1 MSQPQGFANLFIG
14 RKGKILLIVTLGM
27 MICLSMASFAFRFYT
42 LDQGATKMAQL
53 ERSLNNLKATL
64 NTDSQRQFQIQKTI
78 ALIEKYNS
86 ALPAAMQY
94 EVADEIGRLAI
105 KYPNLPVNLICAII
119 THESG
124 LTWRPDI
131 RSQTGGMGL
140 MQIMPATGVFLAAD
154 EGVPWTAPEE
164 ILYHPILNIRLG
176 CRHLST
182 LISLYEREGGL
193 AAYHGG
199 EKRAAMWLN
208 SGRDDAVLTEET
220 RQYVGEVLKL
230 YEQFQN

>member
-14 RKGKILLIVTLGM
+14 RKGRILLIVTLAV

-42 LDQGATKMAQL
+42 LDQGATKVAQL
-53 ERSLNNLKATL
+53 ERSLNHLKATL
-64 NTDSQRQFQIQKTI
+64 NADSQRQFQIQKTI
-78 ALIEKYNS
+78 ALIQKYN
-86 ALPAAMQY
+86 PAMAAATQY
-94 EVADEIGRLAI
+94 EIADEISRLAI
-105 KYPNLPVNLICAII
+105 KYPNLTASLICAII

-124 LTWRPDI
+124 LSWRPDI

-154 EGVPWTAPEE
+154 EGVPWTSPEE
-164 ILYHPILNIRLG
+164 ILYNPIFNIRLG

-208 SGRDDAVLTEET
+208 SGKDGAVLTEET
-220 RQYVGEVLKL
+220 RQYVSEVLKL
-230 YEQFQN
+230 DEQFQN

>member
-1 MSQPQGFANLFIG
+1 MSQPQESTNLFIG
-14 RKGKILLIVTLGM
+14 RKGKIFLVVTLGA

-42 LDQGATKMAQL
+42 LDQGAAKMAQL

-64 NTDSQRQFQIQKTI
+64 NADSQRQFQIQKTI
-78 ALIEKYNS
+78 ALIEKYNP
-86 ALPAAMQY
+86 ALPAATQY
-94 EVADEIGRLAI
+94 EIADEIDRLAI

-140 MQIMPATGVFLAAD
+140 MQITPATGVFLAAD
-154 EGVPWTAPEE
+154 EGVPWTSPEE
-164 ILYHPILNIRLG
+164 ILYNPILNIRLG

-199 EKRAAMWLN
+199 EKRAVMWLN
-208 SGRDDAVLTEET
+208 SGRDKAVLTEET
-220 RQYVGEVLKL
+220 RQYVSDVMKL
-230 YEQFQN
+230 YEVFQN